1 VSRSAGSGTS
11 GTQVKKQ
18 EVTIGIVT
26 RDNYCR
32 YRNMRYTKSERN
44 ERYPGGTCI
53 GTGIQ

>member
-1 VSRSAGSGTS
+1 MSRSAGSGTS